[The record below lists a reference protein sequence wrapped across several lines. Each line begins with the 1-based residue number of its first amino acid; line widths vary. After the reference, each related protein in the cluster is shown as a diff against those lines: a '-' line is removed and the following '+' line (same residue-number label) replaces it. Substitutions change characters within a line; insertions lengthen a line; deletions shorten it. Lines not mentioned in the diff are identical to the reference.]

1 MLAIKTEN
9 LCRSFGSKFAVNKL
23 NMNVEEGAI
32 YGFIGENGSGKS
44 TTQKLICGL
53 LNPTDGKVLLF
64 GKRADDA
71 EIRSKI
77 GIIIESPALFLNS
90 NAYENMMMQ
99 ALNLGI
105 KSPHDEIVS
114 LLDMVGLKDI
124 SNKRAKQFS
133 LGMKQRLAIGQTLL
147 GNPKLLILDEPINGL
162 DPEGIIEIRKTLL
175 RINKE
180 RNITILISS
189 HILGELSKIATHYGI
204 IKSGAMIEE
213 ISEIALRE
221 KCKEYISVKVPSVEI
236 ALPILTSAVGNG
248 YEYTVSG
255 NEIRIYNYKDGYTLN
270 KILHDNNIIASEIS
284 QYRMDLEEYF
294 LSVMGGI
301 TNA

>member
-64 GKRADDA
+64 GKRVDDA